1 MGWEGKGEKWGR
13 YRKRWVGGLGERQG
27 ERGGEDERQG
37 ERGGEDERQGE
48 RETVVY
54 LSNCSD
60 RQFCHSTLFK
70 LFHMCF
76 SLHRLI

>member
-13 YRKRWVGGLGERQG
+13 YRKRWVGGLG
-27 ERGGEDERQG
+27 ERQG